1 MQHNKY
7 CFDKYLCIE
16 NQEEEEEEEEETVR
30 KVFNLI

>member
-16 NQEEEEEEEEETVR
+16 NQEEEEEEEETVR

>member
-16 NQEEEEEEEEETVR
+16 NQEEEEEETVR
-30 KVFNLI
+30 KVFDLI

>member
-16 NQEEEEEEEEETVR
+16 NQEEEEEEETVR
-30 KVFNLI
+30 KVFDLI